1 MQKSFPFVA
10 RATYFLV
17 FVMLLF
23 VVLIVA
29 RNFLIP
35 VAFGLLLSSL
45 LYPFCRFLCRLGLPK
60 GLSIFISILVMMI
73 FFGGLSVIFVNEIA
87 RLSDDFPDIKT
98 KALENINDVSQYI
111 EDSFGVGVEWQKNWL
126 KERVNNL
133 FASGSDFLNKL
144 LNATAGTLF
153 KVLLMP
159 VFTFYIL
166 FYQERFKQFILKKVK
181 KDKQAVAGKILTEMS
196 FVSQRYFGGAFV
208 VVVILTFVNT
218 AGLYIIGLK
227 YPILFGVISAFLNFI
242 PYFGTWIG
250 AFFPFMFAV
259 FTGDTPSLAI
269 SVLILFGIV
278 QFVENNIL
286 TPNITGG
293 YVRLNPFIT
302 ILGLIAGGMVW
313 GVAGMLL
320 VIPFMASLKIIF
332 ENIDSTRDLAFLI
345 ARPDD
350 EPKSKFRRKI
360 RDFFRTKKTKN
371 ATKETDNHPEKGKS
385 TGKP

>member
-1 MQKSFPFVA
+1 MQKNFPFVA
-10 RATYFLV
+10 RATYFLL

-23 VVLIVA
+23 VVLIAA

-35 VAFGLLLSSL
+35 IAFGLLLSSL
-45 LYPFCRFLCRLGLPK
+45 LFPFCRYLCRLGLPK
-60 GLSIFISILVMMI
+60 ALSIFISILAMMI
-73 FFGGLSVIFVNEIA
+73 FFGGLSLIFVNEIA
-87 RLSDDFPDIKT
+87 RLAEDFPEIKI
-98 KALENINDVSQYI
+98 KALNNINDVSHYI

-133 FASGSDFLNKL
+133 FTSGNDFMNNVLNS
-144 LNATAGTLF
+144 TAGTLF
-153 KVLLMP
+153 KVLIMP

-166 FYQERFKQFILKKVK
+166 FYQDRFKQFILKRVK
-181 KDKQAVAGKILTEMS
+181 KDKQAIAGKILTEMS

-208 VVVILTFVNT
+208 VVMILVVINT
-218 AGLYIIGLK
+218 LGLYIIGLQ

-269 SVLILFGIV
+269 SVLILFSIV

-320 VIPFMASLKIIF
+320 VIPFVASLKIIF

-350 EPKSKFRRKI
+350 EPKSKFRRKV
-360 RDFFRTKKTKN
+360 REFFRTKKSRD
-371 ATKETDNHPEKGKS
+371 ATKKNDNHPEKG
-385 TGKP
+385 